1 MADLK
6 GKKVVFTGA
15 LTNQT
20 RSQATKAAE
29 KRGCKVAAS
38 ISKAVDYVVIGENAG
53 QKADKAESL
62 GIKCLTEDEWED
74 MLSGNSAKKTRL
86 DSPELDDSENM
97 ESDEEGAKSDL
108 DLKGKKVVFTGTLKN
123 QTRNQAT
130 KDAERHG
137 CKVAASISKAVDYV
151 IIGENAG
158 QKADKAKSLGIQCLT
173 ENEWDDVISGKGGS
187 SRPTTSQS
195 QVKSG
200 GPKRKCRY
208 WDKCFRTN
216 KNHLQLFLHPE
227 KPQLKST

>member
-1 MADLK
+1 MTSNLIHQNPHNIVHTTFSDEFSILQLSFKSAKYRKLPSPEMDDTDSEDVESEEEDVKIDVDLK

-29 KRGCKVAAS
+29 TRGCKVAAS

-53 QKADKAESL
+53 QKADKA
-62 GIKCLTEDEWED
+62 
-74 MLSGNSAKKTRL
+74 
-86 DSPELDDSENM
+86 
-97 ESDEEGAKSDL
+97 
-108 DLKGKKVVFTGTLKN
+108 
-123 QTRNQAT
+123 
-130 KDAERHG
+130 
-137 CKVAASISKAVDYV
+137 KA
-151 IIGENAG
+151 
-158 QKADKAKSLGIQCLT
+158 LGIQCLT

-187 SRPTTSQS
+187 SRQAAS